1 MQPTII
7 KNDPLVQRIRE
18 SLKKF
23 KEQVMEYANLKL
35 KIWKE
40 KNQKEVKQKQND
52 RRNNFKNKN

>member
-7 KNDPLVQRIRE
+7 KNDPLVKRIRE

>member
-18 SLKKF
+18 TWKEF

-35 KIWKE
+35 EIWKE
-40 KNQKEVKQKQND
+40 KNQEGVKING
-52 RRNNFKNKN
+52 